1 MRKLFAISLLLALSV
16 ISIHAQNMI
25 IATYNIRL
33 YNTGDSVAGNG
44 WYQRYPYIIKL
55 IRFHQFDIFGTE
67 EGFKNQLEDM
77 KAQLPG
83 FSYIGVGRDDG
94 AEKGE
99 HAAIF
104 YNTNRFDVIDH
115 GDFWLSEITD
125 RPNKGWD
132 AALPRICTWGKFRE
146 KSTGFTF
153 VYYNLHM
160 DHIGVVARAESA
172 KLILRRVLE
181 DEEREG
187 LPSVLSGDFNVDQT
201 DDGYKLLANS
211 GLMRDAYNVADFV
224 YDNVGTWND
233 FKTDRMND
241 ARIDHI
247 FLTKE
252 FHVKR
257 YGILTDTYRAMIDG
271 SQRPDTFIPGP
282 NAEESKLFTAR
293 TPSDHF
299 PVMIEVEVEK

>member
-1 MRKLFAISLLLALSV
+1 MKKLFAITLLLFLSV

-25 IATYNIRL
+25 VATYNVRL

-44 WYQRYPYIIKL
+44 WYQRYPYIVKL
-55 IRFHQFDIFGTE
+55 IRFHGFDIFGTE
-67 EGFKNQLEDM
+67 EGFKHQLEDM

-83 FSYIGVGRDDG
+83 FDYIGVGRDDG

-104 YNTNRFDVIDH
+104 YDTNRFDVIDH

-132 AALPRICTWGKFRE
+132 AALPRVCTWGKFQE

-172 KLILRRVLE
+172 KLILRKVQE

-187 LPSVLSGDFNVDQT
+187 LPSILSGDFNVDQNN
-201 DDGYKLLANS
+201 DGYKLLANS
-211 GLMRDAYNVADFV
+211 GLMQDAYQVADFV
-224 YDNVGTWND
+224 YDNVGTYNG
-233 FKTDRMND
+233 FNIDRMSD

-257 YGILTDTYRAMIDG
+257 YGILTDTYRSMADG
-271 SQRPDTFIPGP
+271 SQRPDIFITGP
-282 NAEESKLFTAR
+282 ETDEAKLFTAR
-293 TPSDHF
+293 TPSDHY
-299 PVMIEVEVEK
+299 PVMIEVEIKK

>member
-1 MRKLFAISLLLALSV
+1 MKKLFAITLLLFLSV

-44 WYQRYPYIIKL
+44 WYQRYPYIVKL
-55 IRFHQFDIFGTE
+55 VRFHQFDIFGTE
-67 EGFKNQLEDM
+67 EGFKHQLEDM

-83 FSYIGVGRDDG
+83 FDYIGVGRDDG

-104 YNTNRFDVIDH
+104 YDTNRFEVLDH

-146 KSTGFTF
+146 KNTGFTF

-172 KLILRRVLE
+172 KLILRRVQE
-181 DEEREG
+181 DEDREG
-187 LPSVLSGDFNVDQT
+187 LPSILSGDFNVDQNN
-201 DDGYKLLANS
+201 DGYKLLANS
-211 GLMRDAYNVADFV
+211 GLMHDAYQVADFV
-224 YDNVGTWND
+224 YDNVGTYNG
-233 FKTDRMND
+233 FHIDRMSD

-271 SQRPDTFIPGP
+271 SQHPDTFVSGP
-282 NAEESKLFTAR
+282 DTDEAKLFTAR

-299 PVMIEVEVEK
+299 PVMIEVEVNK